1 MTTVDRRAAN
11 LKKLRE
17 ADELQEKTKE
27 SIARSQRMAEEAEGL
42 GAQTLDEL
50 RRQGEQ
56 MNDINAEL
64 DAVDAKLDTSKSLQA
79 KFDAWA
85 GNWFGG
91 KRRMAAKE
99 AAQDIKTM
107 SQADHFAIKEVF
119 QHEKF
124 DLLTRQWQENGM
136 VLCTDTSI
144 PCNDVFDPVQAEQ
157 MENSRWIVDFTLSGI
172 DSDGWTYAF
181 DLKTLNKVG
190 SGDAAPK
197 WNSYVR
203 RRKWRMV
210 DRTGKGGAASGL
222 DELHQR
228 NDERKLKAN
237 NNRPVEK
244 IGYVTR
250 NKQAEGMKA
259 SGFSSAAMMGK
270 QDPDQDL
277 DEESAAGLSRLRQN
291 DSEIDSGVAQ
301 LSRTIDTLGSIGAA
315 MKDEVLSQ
323 NAKLERMENSMQRG
337 TEKQVGVNSVLR
349 QHLKSN

>member
-1 MTTVDRRAAN
+1 
-11 LKKLRE
+11 
-17 ADELQEKTKE
+17 
-27 SIARSQRMAEEAEGL
+27 
-42 GAQTLDEL
+42 
-50 RRQGEQ
+50 
-56 MNDINAEL
+56 
-64 DAVDAKLDTSKSLQA
+64 
-79 KFDAWA
+79 
-85 GNWFGG
+85 
-91 KRRMAAKE
+91 MAAKE

-222 DELHQR
+222 DE
-228 NDERKLKAN
+228 
-237 NNRPVEK
+237 
-244 IGYVTR
+244 
-250 NKQAEGMKA
+250 
-259 SGFSSAAMMGK
+259 
-270 QDPDQDL
+270 
-277 DEESAAGLSRLRQN
+277 
-291 DSEIDSGVAQ
+291 
-301 LSRTIDTLGSIGAA
+301 
-315 MKDEVLSQ
+315 
-323 NAKLERMENSMQRG
+323 
-337 TEKQVGVNSVLR
+337 
-349 QHLKSN
+349 